1 MDKDQPFANL
11 EDDNAYFKNEGDTI
25 AFGEMNAHTRSF
37 QLDAQE
43 SFMPHI
49 SRMKEDMQMYNCSF
63 IDEKDPDQFE
73 KLLLQMCNKT
83 GMLIVNSMSL

>member
-1 MDKDQPFANL
+1 
-11 EDDNAYFKNEGDTI
+11 
-25 AFGEMNAHTRSF
+25 MNAHTRSF

-63 IDEKDPDQFE
+63 IDENDSDQFE